1 MPDKKRIKAMAIPLA
16 IGIALSLA
24 VLIIMTLSAG
34 YDVLVKDASGYYRA
48 RSLFIAGNV
57 FFCSRDEASYPTKKQ
72 AIDSLAAGTDLSFIS
87 MKQVEFIEIVWRGD
101 ETGPALGEWQATL
114 KDYIGDYQ
122 MNAAGNRGFLSL
134 RASGSYVY
142 GTVRFPDWGRGAT
155 EYLKNVRIAGGK
167 IYFTRSAT
175 TAQELR
181 RIGGNAYFVQQYSG
195 EYLQSGRMIR
205 GFYTVYGARK
215 TWEAVKTR

>member
-24 VLIIMTLSAG
+24 VLIIMILSAG

-72 AIDSLAAGTDLSFIS
+72 AVDSLAAGTDLSFIS

-181 RIGGNAYFVQQYSG
+181 RIGGNASFVQQYSG